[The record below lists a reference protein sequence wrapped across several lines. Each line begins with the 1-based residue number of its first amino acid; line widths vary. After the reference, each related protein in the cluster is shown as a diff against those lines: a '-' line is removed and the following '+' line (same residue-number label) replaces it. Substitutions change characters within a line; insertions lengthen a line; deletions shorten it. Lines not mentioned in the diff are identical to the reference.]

1 MLKNPKVTVRRNF
14 VPQCECWDSVN
25 LTQRGPWHPWEQVSK
40 SAPAHCSTSFAFLTS
55 RRKFWYTLPK
65 HHLVHI
71 HPWRNKTDQTNGLP
85 LPSLPSDV
93 PWAQLGMLS
102 VSRSSCSA
110 LHCTPT
116 KLMGLESST
125 SQVGSYSFWNQ
136 EPKSTSSGSPVRGKA
151 LLSKVTT
158 PPLHRAMRKEVEKS
172 ELKQPDVSNSINVT
186 VHSLI
191 TEMVSHCSG
200 RLGKTN
206 RPELGFGQTGQ
217 LSNTRDWVMMNGN
230 YLIR

>member
-40 SAPAHCSTSFAFLTS
+40 SP
-55 RRKFWYTLPK
+55 LP
-65 HHLVHI
+65 
-71 HPWRNKTDQTNGLP
+71 TAALP
-85 LPSLPSDV
+85 LHFWLPGGNSGTRYQSITLYTFIPEETKQIRPMACLSLHFHLMCHEPSWEFSVFPGV
-93 PWAQLGMLS
+93 P
-102 VSRSSCSA
+102 A
-110 LHCTPT
+110 LHNTAPQPNWWDW
-116 KLMGLESST
+116 
-125 SQVGSYSFWNQ
+125 SQVLLRSYSFWNQ
-136 EPKSTSSGSPVRGKA
+136 EPKPTSSGSPVRGKA

-158 PPLHRAMRKEVEKS
+158 PPLHTAMRKEVEKS

-200 RLGKTN
+200 TLGKTN
-206 RPELGFGQTGQ
+206 RPELGFCQTGQ